1 MKGKRIIPVVLTV
14 LLALALAGSAF
25 ALDEADVQTAIAN
38 SSREQVAGNVFIWF
52 LCAISFL
59 KISQ

>member
-25 ALDEADVQTAIAN
+25 ALDDA
-38 SSREQVAGNVFIWF
+38 
-52 LCAISFL
+52 
-59 KISQ
+59 